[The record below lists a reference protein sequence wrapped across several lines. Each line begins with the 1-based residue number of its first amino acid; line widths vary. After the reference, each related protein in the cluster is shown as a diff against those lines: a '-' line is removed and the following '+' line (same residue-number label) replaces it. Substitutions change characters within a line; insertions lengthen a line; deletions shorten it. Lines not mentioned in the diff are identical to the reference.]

1 MNQPVKCYYTLS
13 GINYKNGFVT
23 SCPQQSDQLYIIGDG
38 DSILPSDIINSEN
51 FKKHR
56 LEMMSGTWSQ
66 GCHLCKEVEESKAGH
81 SMRMDYEPEEHY
93 YNASTGEVD
102 FRAVRHVELR
112 FSNSCNMACL
122 HCSDV
127 YSSGWMSKL
136 KYYTPEQEDWDQGL
150 IQLTRTFH
158 RTSNKDKLSID
169 LDIDSMEKIVNDLN
183 EKFPNINKIDFAGGE
198 VLYQKQFFPCLELLA
213 KHPNAANIRI
223 CFHSNF
229 NAKADM
235 SRLYD
240 LLQPFSK
247 DRTIKDNHT
256 TIMMSLD
263 AGKNIYSYFRT
274 GDWDVLKEN
283 VRKFKE
289 LDVNNEIDLNIVC
302 TTSAYQI
309 MDLVNV
315 FESFFELDINDITS
329 SIVYTPKYMNPSVM
343 MIDHAEHVLADIQEV
358 KNLIMREKVRRFS
371 NMATGV
377 KMRSWN
383 SHYKIFTDLY
393 SASKAIENIEVYVKN
408 NIAQKDQLDSYMT
421 YIRKSDVLWKHNFN
435 EYFKKY
441 QIVDNKITRVIE

>member
-1 MNQPVKCYYTLS
+1 MNEPVKCYYTLS

-23 SCPQQSDQLYIIGDG
+23 SCPQQSDQLYVISEGA
-38 DSILPSDIINSEN
+38 SILPSDIINSAG

-56 LEMMSGTWSQ
+56 LEMMRGDWSK
-66 GCHLCKEVEESKAGH
+66 GCHLCKEVEESNAGH
-81 SMRMDYEPEEHY
+81 SMRQDYPPEEEY
-93 YNASTGEVD
+93 YNSETGEID
-102 FRAVRHVELR
+102 FKAVRHVELR

-136 KYYTPEQEDWDQGL
+136 KHYTPDEEDWYKGL
-150 IQLTRTFH
+150 IQLTKTFH
-158 RTSNKDKLSID
+158 RTSQNDKLSID
-169 LDIDSMEKIVNDLN
+169 IDIESMEKIVNDLN

-235 SRLYD
+235 SRLYE
-240 LLQPFSK
+240 LLQPFCK

-283 VRKFKE
+283 VRKFKS

-302 TTSAYQI
+302 TTSVYQI

-315 FESFFELDINDITS
+315 FQSFFELDINDITS
-329 SIVYTPKYMNPSVM
+329 SIVYYPKYINPSIM
-343 MIDHAEHVLADIQEV
+343 MLEHAEHVLSDIEEV
-358 KNLIMREKVRRFS
+358 RKVIMREKIRRFS
-371 NMATGV
+371 NMAESV
-377 KMRSWN
+377 KLRSWN
-383 SHYKIFTDLY
+383 SYYKVFTDLY
-393 SASKAIENIEVYVKN
+393 SASKAIDNIETYVKN
-408 NIAQKDQLDSYMT
+408 NQAKPEQLDSLMA
-421 YIRKSDVLWKHNFN
+421 YIRKSDMIWKHDFN
-435 EYFKKY
+435 DYFKKY
-441 QIVDNKITRVIE
+441 QIIDNKITRVGK

>member
-1 MNQPVKCYYTLS
+1 VNEPVKCYYALG

-23 SCPQQSDQLYIIGDG
+23 SCPQQSDQLYVISEGA
-38 DSILPSDIINSEN
+38 SIKPSDIINSEN

-66 GCHLCKEVEESKAGH
+66 GCHLCKEVEENNAGR
-81 SMRMDYEPEEHY
+81 SMRMDYLADEQY
-93 YNASTGEVD
+93 YNAETGEID
-102 FRAVRHVELR
+102 YKAVKHVELR

-136 KYYTPEQEDWDQGL
+136 KHYVPDEEDKQLGL
-150 IQLTRTFH
+150 IQLTRMFH
-158 RTSNKDKLSID
+158 RVSADDKLSID
-169 LDIDSMEKIVNDLN
+169 LDVESMAEIVNDLN
-183 EKFPNINKIDFAGGE
+183 TNFPNLEKVDFAGGE

-213 KHPNAANIRI
+213 IHPNAFNIRI

-235 SRLYD
+235 SRLYT

-247 DRTIKDNHT
+247 DRIRNRT

-274 GDWDVLKEN
+274 GDWEVLKEN

-289 LDVNNEIDLNIVC
+289 CDVNNDIDLNIVC

-315 FESFFELDINDITS
+315 IESFLELDVNVINS
-329 SIVYTPKYMNPSVM
+329 SIVYYPDYINPALM
-343 MIDHAEHVLADIQEV
+343 MLDYSEYVLADIKEARKVIMQE
-358 KNLIMREKVRRFS
+358 KMKRISDIAN
-371 NMATGV
+371 TV
-377 KMRSWN
+377 KMRAW
-383 SHYKIFTDLY
+383 HKGYKTFTDLD
-393 SASKAIENIEVYVKN
+393 SATEALDNIETYVIN
-408 NIAQKDQLDSYMT
+408 NPVQRNKLDSFMA
-421 YIRKSDVLWKHNFN
+421 YIRKSDVLWKQHFN
-435 EYFKKY
+435 DHFKKY
-441 QIVDNKITRVIE
+441 RIIDNKITRITQ